1 MNVSSGA
8 FTSTNIV
15 NALTLTNTGNVGIG
29 TTAPDIF
36 ARSYN
41 RILGIS
47 GSTAAIQI
55 NASSGNASYFDMGV
69 AGTRIGGL
77 YTDVNGFE
85 IGTPGAKPLY
95 LFTNG
100 SYKMTINSAGN
111 VGIGTTS
118 PSGILDVY
126 GATSIF
132 RYDTAGAASLYLRN
146 WTSGGTAQMIFGV
159 ASNDDQSTTLSFASN
174 IFSITNYGDPGS
186 SIQFGTR
193 NSTTTDIRLAIN
205 QDGNVGIGTTNPTAK
220 LVVSGSVAVSGS
232 ISVDAFLGKSFSL
245 TGTSG
250 STAIYDTFVTNG
262 TGEVYE
268 LMATGNPN
276 TAGSGYYKDVMFGKI
291 FIGTGWNGSVVTSY
305 INYVQ
310 ENPDPRSL
318 YTSGLGTSLSASIF
332 FKSGSTE
339 VTSKPVN
346 QYTKIRVKIGSYNT
360 GYAGNSTTVRV
371 KRLL

>member
-1 MNVSSGA
+1 M
-8 FTSTNIV
+8 
-15 NALTLTNTGNVGIG
+15 
-29 TTAPDIF
+29 
-36 ARSYN
+36 
-41 RILGIS
+41 
-47 GSTAAIQI
+47 
-55 NASSGNASYFDMGV
+55 
-69 AGTRIGGL
+69 
-77 YTDVNGFE
+77 
-85 IGTPGAKPLY
+85 
-95 LFTNG
+95 
-100 SYKMTINSAGN
+100 
-111 VGIGTTS
+111 
-118 PSGILDVY
+118 
-126 GATSIF
+126 
-132 RYDTAGAASLYLRN
+132 
-146 WTSGGTAQMIFGV
+146 
-159 ASNDDQSTTLSFASN
+159 
-174 IFSITNYGDPGS
+174 
-186 SIQFGTR
+186 
-193 NSTTTDIRLAIN
+193 
-205 QDGNVGIGTTNPTAK
+205 
-220 LVVSGSVAVSGS
+220 
-232 ISVDAFLGKSFSL
+232 